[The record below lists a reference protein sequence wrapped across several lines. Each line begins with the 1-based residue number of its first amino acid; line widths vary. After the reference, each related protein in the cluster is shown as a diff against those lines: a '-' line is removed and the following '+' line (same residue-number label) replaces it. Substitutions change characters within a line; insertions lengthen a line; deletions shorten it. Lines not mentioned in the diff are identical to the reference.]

1 MALTKTQQEAYDRI
15 VTLRQLEQR
24 TGVRYGAVEK
34 RVFADLSR
42 ADILAIV
49 DAFIAA
55 GGAISGFDTT
65 EAVTRG

>member
-24 TGVRYGAVEK
+24 MGVRYGAVEK

-42 ADILAIV
+42 DILAVV

-55 GGAISGFDTT
+55 GGALSGFDTT
-65 EAVTRG
+65 EAVNRG

>member
-15 VTLRQLEQR
+15 VTLRQLEHR

-42 ADILAIV
+42 ADILAVV

-55 GGAISGFDTT
+55 GGALSGFDAT